1 MRAPH
6 GRKVIGDGRNGNAEF
21 SGQTPVSR
29 FVAFFTEIV
38 ALEDAVRDLFAV
50 LVAPALELVD
60 SQGEEIADPLA
71 VEILFRRQLVR
82 RNVVL
87 SPWAVSK
94 SNETTRVSPPRLI
107 RRAAWSSCERNAS
120 RQARR

>member
-1 MRAPH
+1 MESGSQLISDLDPQHRAHLAFVFSLGSRGLTNPLQHHLTKRAPH

-71 VEILFRRQLVR
+71 
-82 RNVVL
+82 
-87 SPWAVSK
+87 
-94 SNETTRVSPPRLI
+94 
-107 RRAAWSSCERNAS
+107 
-120 RQARR
+120 